1 MTNVDTSVFPG
12 ALDTE
17 KFFLPALN
25 NVKTTLTVSVTPN
38 QVSVVNV
45 VTTSGFPDEGVISID
60 KEVIYY
66 RTKTLTSFKNITRG
80 YDGTTSVQ
88 HVSGADVELR
98 WVAAHHNRLKN
109 AVKSIERTL
118 GVNPQG
124 AYPTVAQRLDSIF
137 NGVNK
142 RTSQILLQSDATT
155 ETETGY
161 IGGASR
167 LARMFVCSERF
178 IKIPDYGPVVY
189 LDGLAQIQNDP
200 VFLVDNVPLT
210 SIDVNDGLSKGV
222 IVCNSAL
229 FITNGVSVGDLVVV
243 KGSPTNN
250 DAYIVDTVLSETQ
263 IKVTEVIFGVD
274 QLSGAIGSVSIIDIN
289 GASPV
294 KDVVCL
300 PILFVSAEEADAVIF
315 LNPPEVLQFVRMD
328 YEVKNAA
335 VTVTYSDPIAV
346 LADYENPTNSGSIA
360 SLGTDT
366 FTLAI
371 GRDRAF
377 IFKVKLLST
386 SSPESTNVTIEVF
399 GKSDFTELQY
409 KSEYI
414 DLSLGEYVDNIVW
427 HYHNKDAVTTTNLYV
442 RITDIA
448 GQSFTYTFV
457 IEVEAIG
464 NNI

>member
-1 MTNVDTSVFPG
+1 MSNVDTSVFPG
-12 ALDTE
+12 AFDTE

-38 QVSVVNV
+38 QVSVINV

-80 YDGTTSVQ
+80 YDGTTAVQ
-88 HVSGADVELR
+88 HINGADVELR

-124 AYPTVAQRLDSIF
+124 AYPTVAARLDAIY

-142 RTSQILLQSDATT
+142 RTSQVLLENDASTPA
-155 ETETGY
+155 ETGY
-161 IGGASR
+161 IGGVSR

-178 IKIPDYGPVVY
+178 IKIPNYGPVVY

-200 VFLVDNVPLT
+200 VFLVNNVPLT

-222 IVCNSAL
+222 IVCSSAL
-229 FITNGVSVGDLVVV
+229 FVTSGVSVGDVVVV

-263 IKVTEVIFGVD
+263 IKVTEIIFGID
-274 QLSGAIGSVSIIDIN
+274 QLSGAIGSISIIDIT

-300 PILFVSAEEADAVIF
+300 PISFVSTDEADAVIF
-315 LNPPEVLQFVRMD
+315 LNPPDVLQQVRMN
-328 YEVKNAA
+328 YEVKNIA
-335 VTVTYSDPIAV
+335 VNITYDTPIAV
-346 LADYENPTNSGSIA
+346 LADYDNPTKSGSIA

-366 FTLAI
+366 FTLAL

-386 SSPESTNVTIEVF
+386 SSPESINVTIEIF

-409 KSEYI
+409 KTEYI
-414 DLSLGEYVDNIVW
+414 DLSIGEFVDNIVW
-427 HYHNKDAVTTTNLYV
+427 HYHNKDSITTTNLYV
-442 RITDIA
+442 RITDL
-448 GQSFTYTFV
+448 GTQTFTYTFV
-457 IEVEAIG
+457 LEVEAIG
-464 NNI
+464 NNV